1 MPSIN
6 HGYQK
11 QEDGSM
17 TLIDLAVKAENAI
30 MSDGSTA
37 EENINNTN
45 DTLNKMFKSL
55 TTAVKNITQADT
67 ITLDSNITNQD
78 FKYLIIYAKLNDILL
93 ETKVIPMI
101 NLSTSPAV
109 VTYHIV
115 DAAGATQKTLQYQI
129 QISGTNKLAISNL
142 YCHTIHATEEE
153 LTFQTL
159 TTLGDDTYTITA
171 IYASVK

>member
-45 DTLNKMFKSL
+45 NTLNKMFKSL
-55 TTAVKNITQADT
+55 TTTVKN
-67 ITLDSNITNQD
+67 
-78 FKYLIIYAKLNDILL
+78 IIYAKLNDILL
-93 ETKVIPMI
+93 EAKVIPMI

-159 TTLGDDTYTITA
+159 NTLGDDTYTITG